1 MKPVRRPV
9 LILVA
14 LLIAVPALCDDAQ
27 KTEKQLHKITAMAT
41 DATGR
46 RVVSMTVAD
55 NFGIK
60 RADMVTE
67 RRTSNINYGD
77 MIIAQTLVKN
87 GVKMDDIAA
96 QLKAGKTMEQI
107 ANEHH
112 LDWKALAV
120 EAKKLNTKVEDN
132 LYRHFLNGKPD
143 ADRDQAEG
151 YDPNIDGV
159 AADNNVSKE
168 DIEEAQNTYV
178 LWKDRAAKNK
188 DSKLD
193 TSAESAARGNRGDPV
208 HSVLSNG
215 ADSSAAPPK

>member
-1 MKPVRRPV
+1 MKPVRRLV

-14 LLIAVPALCDDAQ
+14 LLIAMPALCDDAQ

-168 DIEEAQNTYV
+168 DIEEAQNTYI

-215 ADSSAAPPK
+215 ADSSATPPK

>member
-168 DIEEAQNTYV
+168 DIEEAQNTYI